1 MLWTPRQRSALTFL
15 TAGLLAYLLVRY
27 AVNRRYVS
35 DPQAEEGARAVE
47 LPERVNPNT
56 ADAGVLAA
64 IPVMGKAMAERIV
77 AERETF
83 LAANPGKTAYGKLE
97 DLLRVKGIGPATLK
111 KLEPY
116 LIFAAEHRPATPP

>member
-35 DPQAEEGARAVE
+35 DPQAEEGARATQ
-47 LPERVNPNT
+47 LPGRVDPNT
-56 ADAGVLAA
+56 ADAATLSA
-64 IPVMGKAMAERIV
+64 IPVMGPAMAERIV
-77 AERETF
+77 AEREAF

-97 DLLRVKGIGPATLK
+97 DLLRVKGIGPATLGN
-111 KLEPY
+111 LEPH
-116 LIFAAEHRPATPP
+116 LIFPAEDRPATQP